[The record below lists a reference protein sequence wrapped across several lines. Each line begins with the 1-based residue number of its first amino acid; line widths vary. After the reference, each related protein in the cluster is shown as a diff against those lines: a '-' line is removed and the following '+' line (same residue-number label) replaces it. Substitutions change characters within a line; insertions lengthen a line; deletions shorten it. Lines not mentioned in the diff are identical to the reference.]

1 MAPPRKPLA
10 AARLSGAIAK
20 NPQRYRNRTEPIFAE
35 DLGSPP
41 FWLTAP
47 QREAWHDMANRLPW
61 LNRSH
66 RCIVALAAHLQASM
80 QAGALGVPGMQ
91 LLRQVLG
98 QLGATPVSAGKINW
112 SPETADPDDQLFQ
125 C

>member
-20 NPQRYRNRTEPIFAE
+20 NPQRYRNRTEPNVAE
-35 DLGSPP
+35 GLGSPP
-41 FWLTAP
+41 FWLNKP
-47 QREAWHDMANRLPW
+47 QSEAWHDMANRLPW

-80 QAGALGVPGMQ
+80 QAGTLGVPGMQ

-98 QLGATPVSAGKINW
+98 QLGATPVSAGKISW
-112 SPETADPDDQLFQ
+112 SPEAADPDEDLFR
-125 C
+125 